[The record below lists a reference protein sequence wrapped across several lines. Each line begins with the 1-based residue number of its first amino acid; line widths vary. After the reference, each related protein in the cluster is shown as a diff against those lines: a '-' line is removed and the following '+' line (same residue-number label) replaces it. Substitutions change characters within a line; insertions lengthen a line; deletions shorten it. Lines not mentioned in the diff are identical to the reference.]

1 MSTEENK
8 ALVRRYTQEV
18 FNAHNPDRTQEFVA
32 GNVVSHN
39 LPPGMPSGVEGIKQM
54 THMFVSAFPD
64 LHLTIEDVI
73 AEGDKV
79 VERWTGT
86 GTQQGA
92 FAGIPPTGKR
102 VTTTGIDIF
111 RIANGKVVEHW
122 SNSND
127 LGVFQQLGVIPPME
141 QAS

>member
-122 SNSND
+122 SSSND
-127 LGVFQQLGVIPPME
+127 LGLLQQLGVIPPME